1 MNQTAS
7 TGPSASTEPA
17 SAGPIFTPPA
27 DILEKGDTVV
37 LLLDVPGAD
46 PASLDVT
53 LDKHVLTI
61 EARVTLAAPEGYAAE
76 HIEFQNGTYERRF
89 VFSERM
95 DGESAVGSG
104 AADERVAHQPG
115 GQRAEADREG
125 KRGIADAR
133 PELLPL
139 PA

>member
-1 MNQTAS
+1 MNQTTS

-27 DILEKGDTVV
+27 DILEKGDTVA

-95 DGESAVGSG
+95 DGDHIDATLKNGVLRLTVPKAHDSAAKKISVK
-104 AADERVAHQPG
+104 
-115 GQRAEADREG
+115 AE
-125 KRGIADAR
+125 
-133 PELLPL
+133 
-139 PA
+139 

>member
-1 MNQTAS
+1 MNQTTS

-27 DILEKGDTVV
+27 DILEKGDTVA
-37 LLLDVPGAD
+37 LLLDVPSAD

-95 DGESAVGSG
+95 HGDHIDATLKDGVLRLTVPKAHDSAAKKISVK
-104 AADERVAHQPG
+104 
-115 GQRAEADREG
+115 AE
-125 KRGIADAR
+125 
-133 PELLPL
+133 
-139 PA
+139 

>member
-7 TGPSASTEPA
+7 NGPSASTESA

-61 EARVTLAAPEGYAAE
+61 EARVTVAAPEGYAPE

-89 VFSERM
+89 VFSEQM
-95 DGESAVGSG
+95 DGEHIDATLKDGVLRLTVPK
-104 AADERVAHQPG
+104 AADTAAKKISVK
-115 GQRAEADREG
+115 AE
-125 KRGIADAR
+125 
-133 PELLPL
+133 
-139 PA
+139 

>member
-1 MNQTAS
+1 MNQTTS

-27 DILEKGDTVV
+27 DILEKGDTVA

-95 DGESAVGSG
+95 DGDHIDATLKDGVLRLTVPKAPDT
-104 AADERVAHQPG
+104 AAKKISVK
-115 GQRAEADREG
+115 AE
-125 KRGIADAR
+125 
-133 PELLPL
+133 
-139 PA
+139 

>member
-1 MNQTAS
+1 MNQTA
-7 TGPSASTEPA
+7 GPSASTEPA

-61 EARVTLAAPEGYAAE
+61 EARVTLAAPDGYAPE

-95 DGESAVGSG
+95 DGDHIDATLKDGVLRLTVPKAPDT
-104 AADERVAHQPG
+104 AAKKISVK
-115 GQRAEADREG
+115 AE
-125 KRGIADAR
+125 
-133 PELLPL
+133 
-139 PA
+139 